1 MRAYVTGATGFIGSR
16 LARALLDR
24 GWDVTV
30 LARVP
35 ERAQALADAGA
46 RIAIGD
52 ITDPASLATS
62 MPGHDAVFH
71 LAAWYAIGVRDA
83 ARMEQ
88 INVGGTLNVLDAAA
102 SAAIPKIV
110 YCSTIAAL
118 GSLPG
123 GGISDESD
131 VHEGSFGSNYERT
144 KLRAHQIAAE
154 RAASGAPIVT
164 VMPGATYGP
173 GDESM
178 VGVLLKLYAKGLL
191 VACPFQETGLSWTH
205 VEDVA
210 NGMVLAFE
218 NGEPGEGYILGGD
231 NETIGGVFARIRP
244 FTGKRAPMK
253 MPNWLVKAGIP
264 FGPLIARAL
273 KQEPDLLKEGL
284 TSLNGSWMYSSKKA
298 EAGLGYRFRSI
309 EDGIPPVIAALRA
322 KPKP

>member
-1 MRAYVTGATGFIGSR
+1 
-16 LARALLDR
+16 LLDR
-24 GWDVTV
+24 GWDLTV
-30 LARVP
+30 LARAP
-35 ERAQALADAGA
+35 ERARSLADAGA

-52 ITDPASLATS
+52 ITDPASLAAS
-62 MPGHDAVFH
+62 IAGHDAVFH
-71 LAAWYAIGVRDA
+71 LAAWYAIGARDA

-88 INVGGTLNVLDAAA
+88 INVGGTLNVLNAAA
-102 SAAIPKIV
+102 SAEIPRIV

-118 GSLPG
+118 GTVPG
-123 GGISDESD
+123 AGISDETD
-131 VHEGSFGSNYERT
+131 EHQGSFGSNYERT

-154 RAASGAPIVT
+154 RAANGAPIVT

-173 GDESM
+173 GDGSM
-178 VGVLLKLYAKGLL
+178 VGVLLNLYAKGLL
-191 VACPFQETGLSWTH
+191 VACPFQETGLSWVH

-231 NETIGGVFARIRP
+231 NETIGGMFERIRP
-244 FTGKRAPMK
+244 LTRKRAPMK
-253 MPNWLVKAGIP
+253 MPNWLVKAGLP
-264 FGPLIARAL
+264 LGPLIARML

-322 KPKP
+322 KPKR

>member
-16 LARALLDR
+16 VARALMDR

-30 LARVP
+30 LARKP
-35 ERAQALADAGA
+35 ERAVELAQAGA

-52 ITDPASLATS
+52 ITEPASLSAS

-88 INVGGTLNVLDAAA
+88 INVGGTENVLNAAA
-102 SAAIPKIV
+102 AAAIPRIV
-110 YCSTIAAL
+110 HCSTIAAL
-118 GSLPG
+118 GSVPG
-123 GGISDESD
+123 GAISDETD
-131 VHEGSFGSNYERT
+131 VHQGSYGSNYEET
-144 KLRAHQIAAE
+144 KLRAHQIASE
-154 RAASGAPIVT
+154 RASAGAPIVI

-191 VACPFQETGLSWTH
+191 VACPFQETGLSWVH

-210 NGMVLAFE
+210 DGMVRAFE
-218 NGEPGEGYILGGD
+218 KGEPGEGYILGGD
-231 NETIGGVFARIRP
+231 NESIGGMFARIKP
-244 FTGKRAPMK
+244 LTGKRAPMK
-253 MPNWLVKAGIP
+253 MPNWLVKAGLP
-264 FGPLIARAL
+264 VGPLIARML

-298 EAGLGYRFRSI
+298 ETSIGYHYRSI
-309 EDGIPPVIAALRA
+309 EEGIPPVIAALRA
-322 KPKP
+322 KR